1 MNITPLARTSFH
13 AAALSLVTA
22 LALAACGGG
31 GGAPGTGATANPGGP
46 LATAAAGPA
55 TQVPAPGTTQAPAGA
70 TVDACALL
78 SDADIKAASGLE
90 PKGPGTPALFG
101 YYTAGCQWDIVNEG
115 AAVAPT
121 LAIGVLPTG
130 GMEQYDRDIAPFGV
144 EYGYEPIEGLGDKAV
159 DYGGGAVLVLTG
171 DTLVEV
177 QYAAIKANDVEIATE
192 LARTVLSH
200 LGG

>member
-1 MNITPLARTSFH
+1 MTIAPPARSSLR
-13 AAALSLVTA
+13 AAALGLVTA

-31 GGAPGTGATANPGGP
+31 GGGPGSGATANPGGP
-46 LATAAAGPA
+46 VATAAGGTA
-55 TQVPAPGTTQAPAGA
+55 TQAPAAGATQAPAGA

-78 SDADIKAASGLE
+78 SDAHIKAASGLA
-90 PKGPGTPALFG
+90 PKAPGSALQFG
-101 YYTAGCQWDIVNEG
+101 AYTAACRWDI
-115 AAVAPT
+115 AAGNVAVMPT
-121 LAIGVLPTG
+121 LVVGVLPSG
-130 GMEQYDRDIAPFGV
+130 GTEQYDMDIAPFGV

-177 QYAAIKANDVEIATE
+177 QYVAVKPNDVEIATD
-192 LARTVLSH
+192 LARTVLGH